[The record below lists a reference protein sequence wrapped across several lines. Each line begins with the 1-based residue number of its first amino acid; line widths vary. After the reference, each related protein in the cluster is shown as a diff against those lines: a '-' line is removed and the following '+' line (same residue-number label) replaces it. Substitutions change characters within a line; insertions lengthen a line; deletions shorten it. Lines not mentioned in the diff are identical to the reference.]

1 MWSLAFPSLYSTDD
15 SSSDE
20 SKSEDPLFA
29 ETSSDNLEL
38 EDLSLDN
45 SSSDSSL
52 LDDAPPESVIGGL
65 GFK

>member
-38 EDLSLDN
+38 EIYHWTIHHLTAHCWMMPRRSR
-45 SSSDSSL
+45 
-52 LDDAPPESVIGGL
+52 
-65 GFK
+65 